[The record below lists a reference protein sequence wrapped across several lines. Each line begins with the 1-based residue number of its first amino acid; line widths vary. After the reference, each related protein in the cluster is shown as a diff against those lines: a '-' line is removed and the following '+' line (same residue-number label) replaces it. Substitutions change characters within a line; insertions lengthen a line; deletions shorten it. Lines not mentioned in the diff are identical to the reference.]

1 MGIFDRDY
9 MQGGGSTGNM
19 IRQLSAVNW
28 ILILNI
34 AVFLGWTLGAP
45 STFMRENFLVSWYA
59 LMSGRVW
66 TVLTCAFSHY
76 DMWHILINMLI
87 FLSFGP
93 VLEARWGKRRFL
105 VFYLLSAVF
114 SSLAMALMAPV
125 FGLRD
130 VNGLG
135 ASGAVCAVSTA
146 FAIYYPKNFV
156 LIWGIIPAPAWLVV
170 AALCVWDVKGLM
182 NQFKGI
188 SDGVAHSAHLGGCLF
203 ALIVLFLVPR
213 LVKVSPPS
221 RSPVG
226 RSRQTGSRDPSEYY
240 PAPSDG
246 DDRDRGE
253 ENRLDD
259 LLTKVSREGIDS
271 LTDDEKDDLKRIS
284 RKRRD
289 SS

>member
-1 MGIFDRDY
+1 

-34 AVFLGWTLGAP
+34 AVFLGWTLGG
-45 STFMRENFLVSWYA
+45 SSSFMRENFLVSWYA
-59 LMSGRVW
+59 LESGRVW
-66 TVLTCAFSHY
+66 TVLTSAFSHY

-87 FLSFGP
+87 FISFGP

-105 VFYLLSAVF
+105 AFYLLSAVF
-114 SSLAMALMAPV
+114 ASLAMALMAPV

-203 ALIVLFLVPR
+203 ALIVLLLVPR
-213 LVKVSPPS
+213 VVKVSPPA

-226 RSRQTGSRDPSEYY
+226 KFQSKGSRAPSEYY
-240 PAPSDG
+240 PAPPND